1 MRIVSDKWSPDTTSN
16 VAAGI
21 FLWGPH
27 VLDPDTGDR
36 TLTAETDL
44 YAASYC
50 FLTSDL
56 FYLQL

>member
-27 VLDPDTGDR
+27 VLDPDTGDQ

-44 YAASYC
+44 LIDPS

-56 FYLQL
+56 FYL

>member
-1 MRIVSDKWSPDTTSN
+1 MSDKWSPDTTSN

-27 VLDPDTGDR
+27 VLDPDTGDQ

-44 YAASYC
+44 YPTVFTAI
-50 FLTSDL
+50 LTNYGETTDS
-56 FYLQL
+56 